1 MINPERA
8 GLTRALIANV
18 VIHGLAMGAMALLL
32 MPMMPGGTT
41 ADPMLRMQMIAEQPW
56 RFRLGWTPWQL
67 CAVVDLWLAVAMVRT
82 PSLPR
87 RPALVVLALT
97 ALAVLPDQLGQA
109 LWVTQGVAL
118 ARQGDLA
125 AYLAFERPAF
135 NLTAGWGALLYCAA
149 AIGWTVCFQ
158 RAGLLSRRLLTLG
171 WVTWPLMITVSAAT
185 LVIPATPAVSRVIS
199 TGNGIGFALMMLW
212 LVGVTRASA
221 RGPAGSQPR
230 G

>member
-1 MINPERA
+1 MITPERA

-41 ADPMLRMQMIAEQPW
+41 ADPLLRMQMIAEQPW

-149 AIGWTVCFQ
+149 AI
-158 RAGLLSRRLLTLG
+158 
-171 WVTWPLMITVSAAT
+171 

-221 RGPAGSQPR
+221 RAPAGSQPL